1 MPDAT
6 IHAVGRILKNLNPV
20 LYLAELPN
28 GKTIHAHLSKALA
41 DANAV
46 FADDA
51 RVVIELTAY
60 DFDQGRILRIAD

>member
-20 LYLAELPN
+20 LYRAELPN
-28 GKTIHAHLSKALA
+28 GKTIHAHLSKALT